1 MGDDILL
8 SLGQFGAA
16 GLIGALWL
24 LERRHGAAR
33 DRQLDEAHRRVME
46 RERDAAALM
55 SVVQENTRAIAALE
69 SSQRLLIDLLRGL
82 GPGPDAA
89 GAGGR

>member
-1 MGDDILL
+1 MGDDLL
-8 SLGQFGAA
+8 VHLGQFGAA

-82 GPGPDAA
+82 GPGPDPA